1 MEVARNRSSIAIGLC
16 SNPSWNRASAVSA
29 CGALLAL
36 TGVWFATAQA
46 AGTTAAYRVEITTD
60 RASLKLPL
68 VVSDLPGGRVPS
80 LPVRVRVSIDPA
92 PAAVPEI
99 AWSASGGADVAHD
112 GGPNYLEILASP
124 DAIYVKRRI
133 GSPVNRS
140 ITVPA
145 FAYSLAAVGC
155 AFGRNDG
162 IAYDRDGEPQ
172 PASRPEDA
180 DIYVTGPD
188 GQHSPIFS
196 GCSGAFVRNTT
207 DFTLH
212 IPGGGLA
219 RSTSSAL
226 LPTVVANDFTGPF
239 QTSFDAS
246 RLSESLLF
254 RTRDGRLVKI
264 GAAGGTGDGISGPTL
279 VANVGGEFADST
291 FARSART
298 VRTALPSSPSSPV
311 QFTAKIEYVD
321 KSTGPYA
328 PSDALELAFPYRPVT
343 PFVSSDAAVR
353 VAISPTP
360 YRSPDVQWRVSGNTV
375 RLATRLDRTI
385 VVPGDHAGRATLV
398 ATVGSP
404 LRRTITRSVIAYDSL
419 VLFAGGT
426 PHGVRFTQSGFVDEP
441 NDRNADVYLSSD
453 SVLHFPAGG
462 IMVTDG
468 SDPQRRAPP
477 SALAA
482 PPFVDVTAASWRSE
496 RTTLDLAGWRE
507 VAGPCYVPVSLGV
520 ERLDH
525 NCTTMSAN
533 VLLFKTR
540 DGRFVKWHLVNANG
554 TSIMA
559 GPYAIMVL
567 DEGGRQ
573 F

>member
-1 MEVARNRSSIAIGLC
+1 MSALRRLC
-16 SNPSWNRASAVSA
+16 GNPSSNRAFAVSGCGALLAVSA

-36 TGVWFATAQA
+36 TGLWFATAQA
-46 AGTTAAYRVEITTD
+46 AGTNAAYRVEITTD
-60 RASLKLPL
+60 RASLESPL
-68 VVSDLPGGRVPS
+68 VVSDLPGGRAPS

-92 PAAVPEI
+92 PAAVPEV

-124 DAIYVKRRI
+124 DAIYVKRGVALGPFTITARI

-155 AFGRNDG
+155 AYGRNDG

-254 RTRDGRLVKI
+254 RTRDGRLVKL

-360 YRSPDVQWRVSGNTV
+360 YRSPDVQWRVSGTTV
-375 RLATRLDRTI
+375 RLATGLDRTI
-385 VVPGDHAGRATLV
+385 VVPGDHPGRATLV

-426 PHGVRFTQSGFVDEP
+426 PHGVRFTRSGFVDEP

-453 SVLHFPAGG
+453 SVLHFPTGG

-468 SDPQRRAPP
+468 STRSAERHRARWPRRP
-477 SALAA
+477 SS
-482 PPFVDVTAASWRSE
+482 T
-496 RTTLDLAGWRE
+496 
-507 VAGPCYVPVSLGV
+507 
-520 ERLDH
+520 
-525 NCTTMSAN
+525 
-533 VLLFKTR
+533 
-540 DGRFVKWHLVNANG
+540 
-554 TSIMA
+554 
-559 GPYAIMVL
+559 
-567 DEGGRQ
+567 
-573 F
+573 